1 MAENGGGPTEKEV
14 EEGPAIGIDLGTTY
28 FCVGVWQPQHNRV
41 EIITNDLGNHV
52 KRLIGRKFGDIMV
65 QNDIK
70 LWPFKVTAGPEYG
83 NAEKPM
89 IAVTYKGKKVKD
101 AVITV
106 PAYFNDAQRQATK
119 DAGVIAGLNVLRIIN
134 EPTAAAIAYGID
146 KKGSGSGDFASKNVL
161 VFDLGGGTFDVS
173 IVAME
178 KDAFEVK
185 AVNGDTHLGG
195 GDFNNRMVSHFV
207 AEFERKHKKDIS
219 SNPRALGRL
228 RAACE
233 KAKRNLSSVTDTSI
247 DIDCLYEGF
256 DFSSTITRARFEQ
269 MNLDLFNA
277 CLDCVDNCLK
287 DAKMKKDDIHDIV
300 LVGGSTRIPKVQALL
315 QDLFHREKL
324 CKSVN
329 PDEAVADGAASH
341 AASLTAPRG
350 VPKFDVDFEIDANGI
365 LTVSAVLVGSNNSD
379 QITITNHSLRLSKE
393 EIDRMVKDAEEY
405 KSRDA
410 ERKKAS
416 VARNSLE
423 NCIHY
428 SWGILSVLVKKAGK
442 KKMKTLKDAV
452 ENTAKWLE
460 WNFPLG
466 DAHMFEEKR
475 KELELIC
482 DSALTKTQP
491 QPARRVTRPKHDRV
505 EIIPNDLGNRTTPSW
520 VAFNDGERLIGESAQ
535 YQAAVN
541 PSNTIFDVK
550 RLIGRKFSDV
560 TVQNDLKLWPFK
572 VIAGPDGGS
581 GGGKKPMISVTYK
594 GEEKLFTAEE
604 ISSMIL
610 QKMKIIAEAYLGK
623 QVKNA
628 VITVPAYFNDAQR
641 QATKDAGVI
650 AGLNVVRILN
660 EPTAA
665 AIAYGLDK
673 KGSGSGDPAL
683 KNILVFDL
691 GGGTFDVSI
700 VSVKKDVFEVKAVN
714 GDTHLGGGDFNNRMV
729 SHFVAEFERK
739 HKKDIS
745 TNPRALG
752 RLRAACERA
761 KRNLSSVTETS
772 IELSIFDAKM
782 EKNNIHDVVLVG
794 GSTRI
799 PKIQGLLQDLF
810 HGKKLCKSVNPD
822 EAVACGAAFHAA
834 SLTGACLGTNKDIVL
849 VDVTPL
855 SLGIETYDLDMSI
868 VIPRNTTIPTK
879 MTAKM
884 QTALDNQT
892 SILFPVF
899 EGEMPIAMDNYFLG
913 RFSLHNIP
921 PAPKGVAKF
930 DVDFEID
937 ANGIL
942 TVSAVLVG
950 SDNRDQITI
959 TNHSARLS
967 KEEIDRMVNEAEEY
981 KAQDVERRKAAVA
994 KNALENY
1001 IHYTRGTLSGCGNRA
1016 GMKDKIALRE
1026 AVERTGRWLEW
1037 NYLLCDALK
1046 FEEKRK
1052 ELEAVC
1058 ESVITKMME
1067 PKLGSCT
1074 RAKAEIIE
1082 IEDD

>member
-1 MAENGGGPTEKEV
+1 MEETGRRPTDEG
-14 EEGPAIGIDLGTTY
+14 EGPAIGIDLGTTY
-28 FCVGVWQPQHNRV
+28 SCVGVWQPQ
-41 EIITNDLGNHV
+41 
-52 KRLIGRKFGDIMV
+52 
-65 QNDIK
+65 
-70 LWPFKVTAGPEYG
+70 
-83 NAEKPM
+83 
-89 IAVTYKGKKVKD
+89 
-101 AVITV
+101 
-106 PAYFNDAQRQATK
+106 
-119 DAGVIAGLNVLRIIN
+119 
-134 EPTAAAIAYGID
+134 
-146 KKGSGSGDFASKNVL
+146 
-161 VFDLGGGTFDVS
+161 
-173 IVAME
+173 
-178 KDAFEVK
+178 
-185 AVNGDTHLGG
+185 
-195 GDFNNRMVSHFV
+195 
-207 AEFERKHKKDIS
+207 
-219 SNPRALGRL
+219 
-228 RAACE
+228 
-233 KAKRNLSSVTDTSI
+233 
-247 DIDCLYEGF
+247 
-256 DFSSTITRARFEQ
+256 
-269 MNLDLFNA
+269 
-277 CLDCVDNCLK
+277 
-287 DAKMKKDDIHDIV
+287 
-300 LVGGSTRIPKVQALL
+300 
-315 QDLFHREKL
+315 
-324 CKSVN
+324 
-329 PDEAVADGAASH
+329 
-341 AASLTAPRG
+341 
-350 VPKFDVDFEIDANGI
+350 
-365 LTVSAVLVGSNNSD
+365 
-379 QITITNHSLRLSKE
+379 
-393 EIDRMVKDAEEY
+393 
-405 KSRDA
+405 
-410 ERKKAS
+410 
-416 VARNSLE
+416 
-423 NCIHY
+423 
-428 SWGILSVLVKKAGK
+428 
-442 KKMKTLKDAV
+442 
-452 ENTAKWLE
+452 
-460 WNFPLG
+460 
-466 DAHMFEEKR
+466 
-475 KELELIC
+475 
-482 DSALTKTQP
+482 
-491 QPARRVTRPKHDRV
+491 HDRV

-520 VAFNDGERLIGESAQ
+520 VAFTDSERRIGESAQ

-650 AGLNVVRILN
+650 AGLNVLRILN

-673 KGSGSGDPAL
+673 KG
-683 KNILVFDL
+683 
-691 GGGTFDVSI
+691 
-700 VSVKKDVFEVKAVN
+700 SVKKDVFEVKAVN

-772 IELSIFDAKM
+772 IDIEYLCEGIDFSLSINRARFEKMNLDLFKDCMEPVENCLKDAKM

-810 HGKKLCKSVNPD
+810 HGKKLCNSVNPD

-834 SLTGACLGTNKDIVL
+834 SLTGACLGTNKDVVL

-868 VIPRNTTIPTK
+868 VIPRNTTIRTK

-884 QTALDNQT
+884 QTAVDNQT

-921 PAPKGVAKF
+921 PAPEGVAKF

-981 KAQDVERRKAAVA
+981 KAQDEQRKKAAMA

-1001 IHYTRGTLSGCGNRA
+1001 IHYARGTLSGCGNRA

-1052 ELEAVC
+1052 ELEA
-1058 ESVITKMME
+1058 
-1067 PKLGSCT
+1067 
-1074 RAKAEIIE
+1074 
-1082 IEDD
+1082 D